1 MIPQILPK
9 KVRLDPQG
17 NVNFFHA
24 RFVWNMSTFF
34 LKVKVLNDLLEQF
47 PQIPV
52 DDSFGLIRYQE
63 LSHHARYK

>member
-34 LKVKVLNDLLEQF
+34 LKVKVLKDF
-47 PQIPV
+47 F
-52 DDSFGLIRYQE
+52 DGLFVGAVSTNSGR
-63 LSHHARYK
+63 